1 MNKIT
6 IVHISDI
13 HFEKNEPENQGLI
26 ITSFFK
32 DLDTR
37 IVESNKDSTYCVI
50 SGDLVKKGASDRIYN
65 EFFDNFILKLSKHIP
80 IKNIYCAPG
89 NHDLNRKIIEENLD
103 NHKEILSKTY
113 SEVEFNE
120 FIKTKDNLILQK
132 FAPYEKFCKE
142 KLCLPHF
149 NLYGYSELLIPEISI
164 FFLNS
169 ALFSSGGYLD
179 IKDEGVLKIETSEL
193 NKWIQE
199 NDGRMKILVL
209 HHSIGHLT
217 TYVQKELKTMLNNNI
232 DILFTGHIHDQ
243 ELDHNYISEQHG
255 CIRLCSPQLFSDKT
269 DLNGYSLLNINHN
282 VLESVEYRQWSHR
295 QRKFMSGQD
304 FSGTDDG
311 IRTFSSSKSTLSDN
325 ISQKLSIEFQK
336 AMKSYSQSPNWVE
349 RILSTVL
356 KNSSSKEKEEKL
368 DYLNLINKP
377 ANYQIIAAPQFGL
390 TCYARYLAMK
400 AWEVK
405 KENWLYL
412 DCENWSLSRFVSDI
426 DDSLNDFSINNTDVN
441 CILLDNWRN
450 SLKDSQKIFSKL
462 KRLYP
467 EIPFIILSNY
477 QDAIIIGGL
486 DTEESH
492 EGFKQI
498 YLRELD
504 RIGLRKIVRSFN
516 YEQQIAEENCVLER
530 LNLDLTDLNIHR
542 TPLNCIQLLLAFLN
556 NFEDRPINR
565 SKVFTYLLKLIFDN
579 PGNLFYGSTL
589 DEDNCSFIMGNFC
602 EYLLRENKDS
612 FTESDFF
619 SISIPFSEKNYNISN
634 ISDLL
639 QILKNN
645 QILVDFY
652 GALKFR
658 FSYWIYY
665 FAAGRM
671 KISKSFADFMF
682 NQKHSLYY
690 PEIIEFYTGTD
701 GAREDVARMIIDDL
715 NQLSDKVHQG
725 IGLKD
730 DLNPFS
736 EIKWTLNETVKGLT
750 QGQLEENVLKSKL
763 PDEIKDAVADKNYNS
778 IRPYNQTINDFFED
792 YDIKN
797 LMELTRSASRALR
810 NSEFI
815 SPKLKEELAQ
825 SIFKA
830 WKEII
835 RVLFLI
841 APVLAK
847 NGFGGLG
854 GARFQLS
861 EDFPKEYSE
870 CLKNIVIE
878 MPFNV
883 MNWYKDDIFSDKL
896 ILLLKKYMVNYQD
909 PIVQHI
915 IALLIC
921 TGRPKKWQESITEY
935 IGKIGKNSY
944 FLGDLYVNLR
954 LNYATNFMLPADLKQ
969 TENLIKSCWV
979 KHQTGTRMPGK
990 ETISKVSK
998 DNLPIRQIKDLE

>member
-1 MNKIT
+1 MNKMT

-26 ITSFFK
+26 ISSFFK
-32 DLDTR
+32 DLETKIIDT
-37 IVESNKDSTYCVI
+37 NKESTYCII
-50 SGDLVKKGASDRIYN
+50 SGDLVNKGASDRIYTD
-65 EFFDNFILKLSKHIP
+65 FFEKFILKLSKYIP
-80 IKNIYCAPG
+80 VKNIYCTPG
-89 NHDLNRKIIEENLD
+89 NHDLSRKIVEENFD
-103 NHKEILSKTY
+103 KHKELLSENY
-113 SEVEFNE
+113 DEVEFNE
-120 FIKTKDNLILQK
+120 FIKTSDNLILQK

-142 KLCLPHF
+142 KLSIPNF

-179 IKDEGVLKIETSEL
+179 IIDEGILKIETSEL

-199 NDGRMKILVL
+199 NDGRKKILVM
-209 HHSIGHLT
+209 HHSIEQLT
-217 TYVQKELKTMLNNNI
+217 SYAKKELKSMLNNSI
-232 DILFTGHIHDQ
+232 DILVSGHIHDQ
-243 ELDHNYISEQHG
+243 ELDNNYISEEHG
-255 CIRLCSPQLFSDKT
+255 YIRLCSPQLFSNKT
-269 DLNGYSLLNINHN
+269 DLNGYSLLSINDKE
-282 VLESVEYRQWSHR
+282 LECVEYRQWSQR

-311 IRTFSSSKSTLSDN
+311 IRTFIRLKTTPSD
-325 ISQKLSIEFQK
+325 IITQKLSKEFQK
-336 AMKSYSQSPNWVE
+336 AMKSYSQIPNWVE
-349 RILSTVL
+349 RTLSTVL
-356 KNSSSKEKEEKL
+356 PNSSSKEKEEKL
-368 DYLNLINKP
+368 DYLNIINKP

-412 DCENWSLSRFVSDI
+412 DCDNWSLSKFASDI
-426 DDSLNDFSINNTDVN
+426 EESLDDYNIKDTNVSCF
-441 CILLDNWRN
+441 LLDNWRN
-450 SLKDSQKIFSKL
+450 SLKDSPKIFAKL
-462 KRLYP
+462 KRLFP
-467 EIPFIILSNY
+467 VIPFIILSNY
-477 QDAIIIGGL
+477 HDTIIIEGL

-492 EGFKQI
+492 EGFKQL

-504 RIGLRKIVRSFN
+504 RSGLRKIVRNFN
-516 YEQQIAEENCVLER
+516 TVQQIAEENCVLER
-530 LNLDLTDLNIHR
+530 LDLDLTDLNIHR
-542 TPLNCIQLLLAFLN
+542 TPLNCLQLLLAFLN

-579 PGNLFYGSTL
+579 PGNLFYGNTL
-589 DEDNCSFIMGNFC
+589 DEDNCVFILGNFC
-602 EYLLRENKDS
+602 EYLLRKDKES
-612 FTESDFF
+612 FSESEFLN
-619 SISIPFSEKNYNISN
+619 ISIPFSEKNYNTTN

-645 QILVDFY
+645 QILVEYNGF
-652 GALKFR
+652 LKFR

-671 KISKSFADFMF
+671 KISKDFAEYMF
-682 NQKHSLYY
+682 VKKHSLYS

-701 GAREDVARMIIDDL
+701 GVREDAAEMIIKEL
-715 NQLSDKVHQG
+715 NQLSSKVHTK

-730 DLNPFS
+730 NLNPFS
-736 EIKWTLNETVKGLT
+736 DIKWTLNETVQGMT
-750 QGQLEENVLKSKL
+750 QEQLEENVRNSKL
-763 PDEIKDAVADKNYNS
+763 PDEIKDLVADKNYNS
-778 IRPYNQTINDFFED
+778 VKPYNQTINDFFED
-792 YDIKN
+792 FDVKN

-815 SPKLKEELAQ
+815 SSALKEELAQ
-825 SIFKA
+825 SIFMA
-830 WKEII
+830 WNEII

-854 GARFQLS
+854 GARFKLS
-861 EDFPKEYSE
+861 GDFPKEYSE

-883 MNWYKDDIFSDKL
+883 MNWYKDDVFSDKL
-896 ILLLKKYMVNYQD
+896 ILLFRKYLSEFQD
-909 PIVQHI
+909 PVVQHI

-921 TGRPKKWQESITEY
+921 SGRPKKWQEAISEY

-944 FLGDLYVNLR
+944 FLGDLFTNLS
-954 LNYATNFMLPADLKQ
+954 LNYSIKFMLPADLKQ
-969 TENLIKSCWV
+969 TEYLIKSCWV
-979 KHQTGTRMPGK
+979 KHHTGTRLPGK
-990 ETISKVSK
+990 DTVSKVS
-998 DNLPIRQIKDLE
+998 NNTLPLRIIKDLE